1 MNIAGVVLGVIALA
15 LNFLFLQPIIVLPVA
30 VVGFSLSATAIERAR
45 KEGSVSLRVPI
56 AGLALNLVAIVILIY
71 SFVIDLGWI
80 ALGV

>member
-1 MNIAGVVLGVIALA
+1 MNMAGVVLGVIALA

-45 KEGSVSLRVPI
+45 KDGIVSLRVPI